1 MLDIGMSELFVIGV
15 VALVVIGPK
24 DLPQMFRT
32 VGRFTGKARSMAR
45 DFQRAMD
52 NAADQTGV
60 KDVARDLKTAT
71 SAKEM
76 GLGGLQDAAKKFE
89 AWDPMKSAAP
99 AKPATPV
106 MTPAPA
112 SESAGK
118 PPLGPATAELAQ
130 KRAAESAA
138 LKAGAAQRAAVRTA
152 PESVTVA
159 TPPVKADTAT
169 KPKAAPRKKA
179 PAAAAVTAVESGAA
193 AKPAAKPKAAAPKK
207 RSTKPGDA

>member
-99 AKPATPV
+99 ATQV

-130 KRAAESAA
+130 KCAAESAA

-152 PESVTVA
+152 P
-159 TPPVKADTAT
+159 
-169 KPKAAPRKKA
+169 
-179 PAAAAVTAVESGAA
+179 
-193 AKPAAKPKAAAPKK
+193 
-207 RSTKPGDA
+207 

>member
-1 MLDIGMSELFVIGV
+1 MLDIGMSELFVIGI

-71 SAKEM
+71 SVKEM
-76 GLGGLQDAAKKFE
+76 GLGGLQEAAKKFE
-89 AWDPMKSAAP
+89 AWDPMKSAGP

-106 MTPAPA
+106 ITPAPD
-112 SESAGK
+112 SGSAEK
-118 PPLGPATAELAQ
+118 PALGPATAALAE

-138 LKAGAAQRAAVRTA
+138 LKAGAAQRAAARAASENA
-152 PESVTVA
+152 PSP
-159 TPPVKADTAT
+159 TPSAKADTAAQ
-169 KPKAAPRKKA
+169 PKAAPRKKA
-179 PAAAAVTAVESGAA
+179 PAAGAGTVSDSGAA

-207 RSTKPGDA
+207 RSTKTGDA